1 VSIIDWIVTIYC
13 IFFCSAWCTSFLV
26 VLLFRR
32 IRIFEKANPP
42 LPQKWPRISV
52 VIATCN
58 DADTIEEAVDTL
70 LHQDYP
76 DLEIVVVNDRSSDG
90 TGRIIERIA
99 REDSRVRTVYI
110 QHLPSGWLGKV
121 HALHVGTQESS
132 GEWILYTD
140 ADVYFQQ
147 GALCK
152 AIAFVLADHSD
163 HLALMPVPRAPS
175 FWLRVVLQAVGG
187 VFVLATRAAHIGKPG
202 SKAFVGAG
210 AFNLVRKA
218 ALDRTEGF
226 AWLRME
232 VVDDVG
238 LGLML
243 QRSGAVS
250 SFAITLQDVSF
261 TWYPSLGAMFKGL
274 EKNFFGVLAF
284 YSIGRMICIVML
296 AWAYALAPLV
306 AILYALKLP
315 FLLIVG
321 LVAYLFLVA
330 GAVGVKIMFKQK
342 LPTLLFVQVGYIL
355 ISLMLLR
362 SGFLCIL
369 RGGSSGGV
377 RGIPLMNFAPDTGL
391 RCNQGTHL
399 SA

>member
-1 VSIIDWIVTIYC
+1 VSILDWIVTIYC
-13 IFFCSAWCTSFLV
+13 IIFCVAWCASSLV
-26 VLLFRR
+26 VHLFRR
-32 IRIFEKANPP
+32 IRIFEKADPP
-42 LPQKWPRISV
+42 FPGKWPWLSV

-58 DADTIEEAVDTL
+58 DAETIEEAVGTL
-70 LHQDYP
+70 LQQDYP
-76 DLEIVVVNDRSSDG
+76 DLEIVLVNDRSTDG
-90 TGRIIERIA
+90 TGALIEKIA
-99 REDSRVRTVYI
+99 RKDPRIRTIHI
-110 QHLPSGWLGKV
+110 QDLPPGWLGKV
-121 HALHVGTQESS
+121 HALHVGTQKAS
-132 GEWILYTD
+132 GAWILYTD
-140 ADVYFQQ
+140 ADVYLKP
-147 GALCK
+147 GTLRK
-152 AIAFVLADHSD
+152 AMAFVLADHSD

-210 AFNLVRKA
+210 AFNLVRKT
-218 ALDRTEGF
+218 ALDQTEGF

-243 QRSGAVS
+243 HRSGATS

-284 YSIGRMICIVML
+284 YSITRMIIIVFL

-306 AILYALKLP
+306 AILYSIKIP

-330 GAVGVKIMFKQK
+330 GAVGVKVMFKQK
-342 LPTLLFVQVGYIL
+342 LLPLLLVQVGHIL

-362 SGFLCIL
+362 SGIMCIV
-369 RGGSSGGV
+369 RGGITW
-377 RGIPLMNFAPDTGL
+377 RGTWYPLDEL
-391 RCNQGTHL
+391 RAGHKVKV
-399 SA
+399 

>member
-1 VSIIDWIVTIYC
+1 
-13 IFFCSAWCTSFLV
+13 V

-32 IRIFEKANPP
+32 IRIFEKTKPP
-42 LPQKWPRISV
+42 LPQKWPRLSV

-58 DADTIEEAVDTL
+58 DAATIEGAVDTL

-76 DLEIVVVNDRSSDG
+76 DLEIVVVNDRSIDE
-90 TGRIIERIA
+90 TGALIEKIA
-99 REDSRVRTVYI
+99 HDDSRVRTAHI
-110 QHLPSGWLGKV
+110 QHLPPGWLGKV
-121 HALHVGTQESS
+121 HALHVGTQKAS
-132 GEWILYTD
+132 GDWILYTD
-140 ADVYFQQ
+140 ADIYFKQ
-147 GALCK
+147 GALRK
-152 AIAFVLADHSD
+152 AIAFVLADRSD
-163 HLALMPVPRAPS
+163 HLALMPIPRAPS

-218 ALDRTEGF
+218 ALDRTGGF
-226 AWLRME
+226 PWLRME

-243 QRSGAVS
+243 QRSGATS

-261 TWYPSLGAMFKGL
+261 TWYPSLRAMFKGL

-284 YSIGRMICIVML
+284 YSIARMICIVAL

-306 AILYALKLP
+306 AILYALKIP

-321 LVAYLFLVA
+321 LVAYLFLIA
-330 GAVGVKIMFKQK
+330 GAVGVKILFRQK
-342 LPTLLFVQVGYIL
+342 LLPLLFVQVGHIL

-362 SGFLCIL
+362 SGVMCIL
-369 RGGSSGGV
+369 HGGITWRGTWY
-377 RGIPLMNFAPDTGL
+377 PLDEL
-391 RCNQGTHL
+391 RAGHRVKV
-399 SA
+399 

>member
-1 VSIIDWIVTIYC
+1 MVWCAS
-13 IFFCSAWCTSFLV
+13 FFV
-26 VLLFRR
+26 VHLFRR
-32 IRIFEKANPP
+32 IRIFEKTQSP
-42 LPQKWPRISV
+42 LPQKWPRLSV

-58 DADTIEEAVDTL
+58 DADTIEEAVGTL
-70 LHQDYP
+70 LQQDYP
-76 DLEIVVVNDRSSDG
+76 DLEIVVVNDRSIDG
-90 TGRIIERIA
+90 TGALIERIA
-99 REDSRVRTVYI
+99 REDSRIRTVHI
-110 QHLPSGWLGKV
+110 EHLPPGWLGKV
-121 HALHVGTQESS
+121 HALHAGTKQSS

-140 ADVYFQQ
+140 ADVYFKQ
-147 GALCK
+147 GALRK

-187 VFVLATRAAHIGKPG
+187 VFVLGTRAAHLGKPG
-202 SKAFVGAG
+202 TKAFVGAG
-210 AFNLVRKA
+210 AFNLVKKA

-226 AWLRME
+226 SWLRME

-243 QRSGAVS
+243 QRSGARS

-261 TWYPSLGAMFKGL
+261 TWYPSLRAMFKGL
-274 EKNFFGVLAF
+274 EKNFFAVLAF
-284 YSIGRMICIVML
+284 YSIARMIGIVVL
-296 AWAYALAPLV
+296 AWGYALAPLV
-306 AILYALKLP
+306 AILYSLNIP

-342 LPTLLFVQVGYIL
+342 LLPLLLVQVGHIL

-362 SGFLCIL
+362 SGIICIV
-369 RGGSSGGV
+369 RGGITW
-377 RGIPLMNFAPDTGL
+377 RGTWYPLDAL
-391 RCNQGTHL
+391 RAGHRVKV
-399 SA
+399 

>member
-1 VSIIDWIVTIYC
+1 VSILDWIVTSYC
-13 IFFCSAWCTSFLV
+13 VLFCLAWCVSFLV

-32 IRIFEKANPP
+32 IRIFEKADPP
-42 LPQKWPRISV
+42 LPRELPRLSV

-58 DADTIEEAVDTL
+58 DADTIEKAVNTL
-70 LHQDYP
+70 LQQDYP
-76 DLEIVVVNDRSSDG
+76 DLEVVVVNDRSTDG

-99 REDSRVRTVYI
+99 RENSRVRMVHI
-110 QHLPSGWLGKV
+110 QDLPSGWLGKV
-121 HALHVGTQESS
+121 HALRVGTQKTS

-140 ADVYFQQ
+140 ADVYFKQ
-147 GALCK
+147 GALRK

-187 VFVLATRAAHIGKPG
+187 VFVLGTRAAHLGKP
-202 SKAFVGAG
+202 STKAFVGAG

-218 ALDRTEGF
+218 AFDRTEGF

-243 QRSGAVS
+243 QRSGARS

-261 TWYPSLGAMFKGL
+261 TWYPSLRAMFKGL

-284 YSIGRMICIVML
+284 YSIARMIGIVVL

-306 AILYALKLP
+306 AILYSLKIP
-315 FLLIVG
+315 FLLTVG

-342 LPTLLFVQVGYIL
+342 LLPLLLVQVGHIL

-362 SGFLCIL
+362 SGIMCIV
-369 RGGSSGGV
+369 RGGITW
-377 RGIPLMNFAPDTGL
+377 RGTWYPIDEL
-391 RCNQGTHL
+391 RAGHKVKV
-399 SA
+399 

>member
-1 VSIIDWIVTIYC
+1 L
-13 IFFCSAWCTSFLV
+13 AWCASFLA

-32 IRIFEKANPP
+32 IRIFEKASPP
-42 LPQKWPRISV
+42 LPRKWPRLSV

-58 DADTIEEAVDTL
+58 DADTIEGAVGTL
-70 LHQDYP
+70 LQQDYP
-76 DLEIVVVNDRSSDG
+76 DLEIVVVNDRSTDE
-90 TGRIIERIA
+90 TGAIIEKIA
-99 REDSRVRTVYI
+99 RRDPRVRTVHI
-110 QHLPSGWLGKV
+110 QHLPPGWLGKV
-121 HALHVGTQESS
+121 YALHVGTQKAS
-132 GEWILYTD
+132 GEWTLYTD
-140 ADVYFQQ
+140 ADVYFHE
-147 GALCK
+147 GALRK
-152 AIAFVLADHSD
+152 AIACVLADHSD
-163 HLALMPVPRAPS
+163 HLALLPVPRAPS
-175 FWLRVVLQAVGG
+175 FWLGVVLQVVGG
-187 VFVLATRAAHIGKPG
+187 VFVLGTKAAHLGKPG

-243 QRSGAVS
+243 QRSGASS

-284 YSIGRMICIVML
+284 YSISRMISIIIL

-306 AILYALKLP
+306 AILYALKTP

-342 LPTLLFVQVGYIL
+342 LLPLLFVQVGHIL

-362 SGFLCIL
+362 SGIMCIL
-369 RGGSSGGV
+369 RGGITW
-377 RGIPLMNFAPDTGL
+377 RGTWYPINEL
-391 RCNQGTHL
+391 RAGHKVKV
-399 SA
+399 

>member
-1 VSIIDWIVTIYC
+1 MSILDWIVTSYC
-13 IFFCSAWCTSFLV
+13 ILFCVAWCASFLV

-32 IRIFEKANPP
+32 IRIFEKAEPP
-42 LPQKWPRISV
+42 PPGEWPRLSV

-58 DADTIEEAVDTL
+58 DAYTIEKTLNTL
-70 LHQDYP
+70 LQQDYP
-76 DLEIVVVNDRSSDG
+76 DLEIVVVNDRSTDE
-90 TGRIIERIA
+90 TGALIDKIA
-99 REDSRVRTVYI
+99 RTDSRVRTAHI
-110 QHLPSGWLGKV
+110 QRLPAGWLGKV
-121 HALHVGTQESS
+121 HALHVGTQKTS

-140 ADVYFQQ
+140 ADVYFKQ
-147 GALCK
+147 GALRK

-163 HLALMPVPRAPS
+163 HLALMPVPHAPS
-175 FWLRVVLQAVGG
+175 FWLRVVLQAVGS
-187 VFVLATRAAHIGKPG
+187 VFVLGTRAAHLGKPG
-202 SKAFVGAG
+202 TKAFVGAG

-243 QRSGAVS
+243 QRSGARS

-261 TWYPSLGAMFKGL
+261 TWYPSLSAMFKGL
-274 EKNFFGVLAF
+274 EKNFFGVLAL
-284 YSIGRMICIVML
+284 YSITRMISIIVL
-296 AWAYALAPLV
+296 AWAYALAPFV
-306 AILYALKLP
+306 AIIYSLKIP

-330 GAVGVKIMFKQK
+330 GAVGVKLMFKQK
-342 LPTLLFVQVGYIL
+342 LLPLLFVQVGHIL

-362 SGFLCIL
+362 SGIMCIV
-369 RGGSSGGV
+369 RGGITW
-377 RGIPLMNFAPDTGL
+377 RGTWYSLDEL
-391 RCNQGTHL
+391 RAGHKVKV
-399 SA
+399 

>member
-13 IFFCSAWCTSFLV
+13 ILFCLAWCASFFV
-26 VLLFRR
+26 IHLFRR
-32 IRIFEKANPP
+32 IRIFEKTDPP
-42 LPQKWPRISV
+42 LPQQWPRLSV

-58 DADTIEEAVDTL
+58 DADTIEKAVNTL
-70 LHQDYP
+70 LQQDYP
-76 DLEIVVVNDRSSDG
+76 DLEIVVVNDRSTDG
-90 TGRIIERIA
+90 TGALIEKIA
-99 REDSRVRTVYI
+99 RKDSRVRTLHI
-110 QHLPSGWLGKV
+110 QHLPPGWLGKV
-121 HALHVGTQESS
+121 HALHVGTQKTS

-140 ADVYFQQ
+140 ADVYFKQ
-147 GALCK
+147 GALSK

-175 FWLRVVLQAVGG
+175 FWLGVVLQAVGG
-187 VFVLATRAAHIGKPG
+187 VFVLGTRAAHIGKPG
-202 SKAFVGAG
+202 TKAFVGAG

-232 VVDDVG
+232 VIDDVG

-261 TWYPSLGAMFKGL
+261 TWYPSLRAMFKGL

-284 YSIGRMICIVML
+284 YSIGRMIGIVVL

-306 AILYALKLP
+306 AILYSLKIP

-321 LVAYLFLVA
+321 VVAYLFLVA
-330 GAVGVKIMFKQK
+330 GAVGVKVMFKQK
-342 LPTLLFVQVGYIL
+342 LLPLLFVQVGHIL

-362 SGFLCIL
+362 SGIMCIV
-369 RGGSSGGV
+369 RGGITW
-377 RGIPLMNFAPDTGL
+377 RGTWYPIDEL
-391 RCNQGTHL
+391 RAGHKVKV
-399 SA
+399 

>member
-1 VSIIDWIVTIYC
+1 MSIIDWIIIPYC
-13 IFFCSAWCTSFLV
+13 ILFCAAWCASFLV
-26 VLLFRR
+26 VYLFRR

-42 LPQKWPRISV
+42 FPRKWPRLSV

-58 DADTIEEAVDTL
+58 DADTIQKAVDTL
-70 LHQDYP
+70 LQQDYP
-76 DLEIVVVNDRSSDG
+76 DLEIVVVNDRSIDG

-99 REDSRVRTVYI
+99 RRDPRVRTVHI
-110 QHLPSGWLGKV
+110 QHLPPGWLGKV
-121 HALHVGTQESS
+121 HALHVGTQKTS

-140 ADVYFQQ
+140 ADVYFRK
-147 GALCK
+147 GALRK

-163 HLALMPVPRAPS
+163 HLALLPVPRAPS
-175 FWLRVVLQAVGG
+175 FWLGVVLQVIGG
-187 VFVLATRAAHIGKPG
+187 VFVLGTKTAHLGKPN

-226 AWLRME
+226 PWLRME

-243 QRSGAVS
+243 QRSGAAS
-250 SFAITLQDVSF
+250 SFAVTLEDVSF

-284 YSIGRMICIVML
+284 YSVARMIMIVVL

-306 AILYALKLP
+306 AILYAVKIP
-315 FLLIVG
+315 LLFFVG
-321 LVAYLFLVA
+321 LIAYLFLVA
-330 GAVGVKIMFKQK
+330 GAVGVKITFRQK
-342 LPTLLFVQVGYIL
+342 LLPLLLVQVGYIL
-355 ISLMLLR
+355 LSLMLLR
-362 SGFLCIL
+362 SGIMCLL
-369 RGGSSGGV
+369 RGGIIWRGTTYPLDKLRAGHRV
-377 RGIPLMNFAPDTGL
+377 RV
-391 RCNQGTHL
+391 
-399 SA
+399 

>member
-1 VSIIDWIVTIYC
+1 MSILDWIVTSYC
-13 IFFCSAWCTSFLV
+13 TLFCVAWCASFLV

-32 IRIFEKANPP
+32 IRIFEKATPP
-42 LPQKWPRISV
+42 PPGECPRLSI

-58 DADTIEEAVDTL
+58 DADTIEKAVNTL
-70 LHQDYP
+70 LQQDYP
-76 DLEIVVVNDRSSDG
+76 DLEIVLVNDRSTDG
-90 TGRIIERIA
+90 TGSVIEKIA
-99 REDSRVRTVYI
+99 REDSRVRTAHI
-110 QHLPSGWLGKV
+110 QYLPPGWLGKV
-121 HALHVGTQESS
+121 HALHVGTQKTS

-140 ADVYFQQ
+140 ADVYFKQ
-147 GALCK
+147 GALRK

-175 FWLRVVLQAVGG
+175 FWLGVVLQAVGG
-187 VFVLATRAAHIGKPG
+187 VFVLGTRAAHLGKPG
-202 SKAFVGAG
+202 TKAFVGAG

-243 QRSGAVS
+243 QRSGARS

-261 TWYPSLGAMFKGL
+261 TWYPSLRAMFKGL
-274 EKNFFGVLAF
+274 EKNFFAVLAF
-284 YSIGRMICIVML
+284 YSIARMIGIVVL

-306 AILYALKLP
+306 AILYSMQIP
-315 FLLIVG
+315 FLLIAGV
-321 LVAYLFLVA
+321 VAYLFLIA

-342 LPTLLFVQVGYIL
+342 LLPLLLVQVGHIL

-362 SGFLCIL
+362 SGIMCIV
-369 RGGSSGGV
+369 RGGITWRGTWYPLDELRAGHKV
-377 RGIPLMNFAPDTGL
+377 RV
-391 RCNQGTHL
+391 
-399 SA
+399 

>member
-1 VSIIDWIVTIYC
+1 MSILDWTVTIYC
-13 IFFCSAWCTSFLV
+13 ILFCAAWCASFFV
-26 VLLFRR
+26 VYLFRR
-32 IRIFEKANPP
+32 IRIFEKTQSP
-42 LPQKWPRISV
+42 LPQKWPRLSV
-52 VIATCN
+52 VIASCN
-58 DADTIEEAVDTL
+58 DADTIEKAVTTL
-70 LHQDYP
+70 LKQDYP
-76 DLEIVVVNDRSSDG
+76 DLEIVVVNDRSTDK
-90 TGRIIERIA
+90 TGVIIEKIA
-99 REDSRVRTVYI
+99 RKDFRVRTVHI
-110 QHLPSGWLGKV
+110 QDLPSGWLGKV
-121 HALHVGTQESS
+121 HALHVGTQKSS

-140 ADVYFQQ
+140 ADVYFKQ
-147 GALCK
+147 GALRK

-187 VFVLATRAAHIGKPG
+187 VFVLGTRAAHLGKPG
-202 SKAFVGAG
+202 TKAFVGAG
-210 AFNLVRKA
+210 AFNLVKKA

-226 AWLRME
+226 SWLRME

-243 QRSGAVS
+243 QRSGARS

-261 TWYPSLGAMFKGL
+261 TWYPSLSAMFKGL

-284 YSIGRMICIVML
+284 YSIARMICIVVL

-306 AILYALKLP
+306 AILYSLKIS

-342 LPTLLFVQVGYIL
+342 LLPLLLVQVGHIL

-362 SGFLCIL
+362 SGIMCLL
-369 RGGSSGGV
+369 RGGITW
-377 RGIPLMNFAPDTGL
+377 RGTWYPIDEL
-391 RCNQGTHL
+391 RAGHKVKV
-399 SA
+399 

>member
-1 VSIIDWIVTIYC
+1 VGILDWIVTSYC
-13 IFFCSAWCTSFLV
+13 IIFCVAWCASFLV

-42 LPQKWPRISV
+42 LPGKWPRLSV

-58 DADTIEEAVDTL
+58 DADTIEKAVNTL
-70 LHQDYP
+70 LKQDYP
-76 DLEIVVVNDRSSDG
+76 DLEIVVVNDRSTDKTG
-90 TGRIIERIA
+90 TIIEKIA
-99 REDSRVRTVYI
+99 RKDSRVRTIHI
-110 QHLPSGWLGKV
+110 QDLPAGWLGKV
-121 HALHVGTQESS
+121 HALHVGTQKAR
-132 GEWILYTD
+132 GAWILYTD
-140 ADVYFQQ
+140 ADVYFKQ
-147 GALCK
+147 GALRK

-187 VFVLATRAAHIGKPG
+187 VFVLGTRAAYIGKPG
-202 SKAFVGAG
+202 TKAFVGAG

-243 QRSGAVS
+243 QRSGAKS

-261 TWYPSLGAMFKGL
+261 TWYPSLRAMFKGM

-284 YSIGRMICIVML
+284 YSIARMIVIVVL
-296 AWAYALAPLV
+296 AWGYALAPLI
-306 AILYALKLP
+306 AILYAQKIP
-315 FLLIVG
+315 FLLIAGV
-321 LVAYLFLVA
+321 VAYLFLIA

-342 LPTLLFVQVGYIL
+342 LLPLLLVQVGHIL

-362 SGFLCIL
+362 SGIMCII
-369 RGGSSGGV
+369 RGGITW
-377 RGIPLMNFAPDTGL
+377 RGTWYLLDDL
-391 RCNQGTHL
+391 RAGHKVKV
-399 SA
+399 